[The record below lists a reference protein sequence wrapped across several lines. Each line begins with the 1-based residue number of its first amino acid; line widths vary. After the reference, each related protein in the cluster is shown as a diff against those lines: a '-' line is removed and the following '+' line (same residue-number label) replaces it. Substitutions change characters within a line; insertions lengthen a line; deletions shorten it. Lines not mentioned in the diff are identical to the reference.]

1 MPKPQFVK
9 YTNGKTALDFKKNG
23 TGLAYYPS
31 GKVAV
36 AVTSP
41 HGGSGRYYNFYL
53 DVTNNGDGGSKSS
66 QKLIA
71 SFNNEGVG
79 FVAHPN
85 GQPRINITKQGG
97 TVSEKGTKK
106 LLREWLWITNLD
118 RLKFGNTPLKI
129 RISNALTFECKKRT
143 DIKITFQSFM
153 SKTFDVG
160 LPAKRGKTGKTQMT
174 FFERLKESEGSHG
187 GADLEKVQDMNWSLP
202 RLSVSGRETI
212 GVLDK
217 DPDVLI
223 RGLDGIRD
231 TTNEVLSR
239 VKSDEFKSSITIQT
253 RQAAEAVY
261 EMVHNNGPKVK
272 IDFGAKYTSEYKQAK
287 PKSDGLVTL
296 PIIHPHKLDD
306 LVYSIPSK
314 RLLTVCLISDK
325 YSESRPGMKMLR
337 WAASKM
343 WRHEKKQLILNEK
356 EDYESKTGKSS
367 SYSLPTSESETN
379 LQTDQL
385 KKALEKTRKL
395 RLNADSLNSSYD
407 FAIVECSKSKLL
419 EKKFNFPAY
428 PMYLMYMGG
437 RLVFAGTRFHR
448 FGEGQDDFYEHLF
461 TMKEEGLLGHF
472 LPEDFQFK
480 SFSAGH

>member
-9 YTNGKTALDFKKNG
+9 YTNGKTALDFKKDG
-23 TGLAYYPS
+23 TGIAYYPS

-53 DVTNNGDGGSKSS
+53 DVTNNGDDNSKAS
-66 QKLIA
+66 QMLIA

-79 FVAHPN
+79 FVAYPN

-97 TVSEKGTKK
+97 TISENNTKK

-118 RLKFGNTPLKI
+118 RLKLGNKSI
-129 RISNALTFECKKRT
+129 KFRISNALTFECKKRT
-143 DIKITFQSFM
+143 DIKITFQSFI

-160 LPAKRGKTGKTQMT
+160 LPSKRGKTGKAQMT
-174 FFERLKESEGSHG
+174 FFERLKESGGSHG

-212 GVLDK
+212 GILDK
-217 DPDVLI
+217 DPEVLI
-223 RGLDGIRD
+223 RDLDGIRD
-231 TTNEVLSR
+231 TTNDVLAR

-253 RQAAEAVY
+253 RKAAEAVY

-272 IDFGAKYTSEYKQAK
+272 INFGATYTSEYKQVK
-287 PKSDGLVTL
+287 RKSDGLVTL
-296 PIIHPHKLDD
+296 PIIQPKKLDD
-306 LVYSIPSK
+306 LAYSVPSK

-337 WAASKM
+337 WAASKI
-343 WRHEKKQLILNEK
+343 WRQEKKQLILNEK
-356 EDYESKTGKSS
+356 EEYESKNGKSS
-367 SYSLPTSESETN
+367 SFSLPTSESESN
-379 LQTDQL
+379 LKDNKL
-385 KKALEKTRKL
+385 KKALEKHKRL
-395 RLNADSLNSSYD
+395 PLNADNLNSGFD

-419 EKKFNFPAY
+419 EKKLNFPAY

-448 FGEGQDDFYEHLF
+448 FGEGKDDFYEHLF
-461 TMKEEGLLGHF
+461 AMKEEGLLGHF
-472 LPEDFQFK
+472 LPEDFKFK